1 MLLNTTQFDGMISN
15 IGVQKNFGFASNG
28 KAFRT
33 LFDTL
38 YQDKIGSI
46 VREVSCN
53 AYDAHVFAG
62 KGDIPFEIHLPSIM
76 EPFFSVKDYGI
87 GMDEATIG
95 DVFTIMFAS
104 TKDNSNIG
112 VGGFGLGSKTPFAY
126 TDNFTVISTK
136 DGIRSSYTMYIAQD
150 GTPGY
155 VKLSDDDTTESNGV
169 EIIIPVNDLK
179 DRRAFA
185 DAIVAQLHFFPL
197 RPIIKGGD
205 YGINWMSEPDDS
217 KASLIHNN
225 IKFFSD
231 NSLTGND
238 RHGCFAVVG
247 PVGYDLNFRI
257 LRDKLPQHSKII
269 DWLDN
274 QNIRIHFNIGEVSV
288 TPSRETMSYD
298 PMTVAAFDNRFNG
311 LIDELTKQY
320 RADFNACGSLVEKAI
335 FMSQNSTWARK
346 LVDKSLYDV
355 FNNTIFKRDYSGNYN
370 VIDGELVADKINY
383 SGWSN
388 ISFTTLDNVTTSK
401 KQRGL
406 SRELRFNT
414 PAMNFCIIDVS
425 RLAER
430 RVITA
435 GASMDLAKTYAVYVN
450 RQSFDDA
457 AYGIHVNK
465 TKELLE
471 SYGFTVHLLSTF
483 APAKVERDYS
493 AIKTHGY
500 RVVATANNS
509 KVGVSTTLSGSND
522 WEKLVSKSDIE
533 PGFYIQSH
541 YGNIEMADAAGVTKL
556 LQLKAFK
563 MLPKELLDVD
573 VFAMPIKSCEKLRA
587 DDGWINLGEYITKVA
602 DVNIAELCHDVWVA
616 ETIRSCIAELNKAS
630 KHTLQIFEHIM
641 PLHKLFEELK
651 AMMIDNEIM
660 LSGYDEDTL
669 KMMISMKPPLFNTC
683 GNNVHNM
690 IYSYVVE
697 VFKKFPLLPTRDI
710 FTYNYMS
717 SDPKI
722 IAEYM
727 EYVKH
732 FSTLFPERMD
742 HPSFDVNFIMTKFPS
757 APSKVVKEVVVE
769 VAQVVETEVEETSE
783 SS

>member
-62 KGDIPFEIHLPSIM
+62 KSDVPFEIHLPSIM

-87 GMDEATIG
+87 GMDEDTIG
-95 DVFTIMFAS
+95 EVFTIMFAS

-155 VKLSDDDTTESNGV
+155 VKLSDDNTTESNGV
-169 EIIIPVNDLK
+169 EIIIPVNELK

-185 DAIVAQLHFFPL
+185 DAIVSQLHFFPL
-197 RPIIKGGD
+197 RPVIKGGD
-205 YGINWMSEPDDS
+205 YGINWMTEPEDS

-231 NSLTGND
+231 NSLTHAD

-247 PVGYDLNFRI
+247 PVGYELNFRI
-257 LRDKLPQHSKII
+257 LRDKLPQHAKII

-298 PMTVAAFDNRFNG
+298 PMTIAAFDNRFNG
-311 LIDELTKQY
+311 LSDELTKQY
-320 RADFNACGSLVEKAI
+320 RTDFNACGTLVEKAI
-335 FMSQNSTWARK
+335 FMSQNATWARK
-346 LVDKSLYDV
+346 LVDKSLYDI
-355 FNNTIFKRDYSGNYN
+355 FDNAIFKRDYSGNYN
-370 VIDGELVADKINY
+370 VIDGERIGNLIGHT
-383 SGWSN
+383 GWSN
-388 ISFTTLDNVTTSK
+388 VSFTALDNVTTAK
-401 KQRGL
+401 KQRGG
-406 SRELRFNT
+406 STELRFNR
-414 PAMNFCIIDVS
+414 PNLNFCIIDVS

-430 RVITA
+430 RVMTA
-435 GASMDLAKTYAVYVN
+435 AASINVSETYAVYIA
-450 RQSFDDA
+450 RQSLDDA
-457 AYGIHVNK
+457 AYTIIITK
-465 TKELLE
+465 AKELLE

-493 AIKTHGY
+493 VIKTHGY
-500 RVVATANNS
+500 RVVPNDHNS
-509 KVGVSTTLSGSND
+509 KHGVSTTLSGSND
-522 WEKLVSKSDIE
+522 WEKLVTKSDIE

-541 YGNIEMADAAGVTKL
+541 YGNIQLPDATAVAKL

-563 MLPKELLDVD
+563 MLPKELLEVD
-573 VFAMPIKSCEKLRA
+573 IFAMPIKACEKLQA
-587 DDGWINLGEYITKVA
+587 DDGWINLREYISKVA
-602 DVNIAELCHDVWVA
+602 DVNIAEVCHDVWVA
-616 ETIRSCIAELNKAS
+616 ETIRSSIAELNVAS
-630 KHTLQIFEHIM
+630 KYTLQIFEHIM

-669 KMMISMKPPLFNTC
+669 KMMISLKPMVFNIS
-683 GNNVHNM
+683 GNNIRNM
-690 IYSYVVE
+690 VYTYVTE
-697 VFKKFPLLPTRDI
+697 IFKKFPLLPVRDI
-710 FTYNYMS
+710 FTYHYMG
-717 SDPKI
+717 SDVQTA
-722 IAEYM
+722 AEYV
-727 EYVKH
+727 EYVKQ
-732 FSTLFPERMD
+732 FSALYPERLNI
-742 HPSFDVNFIMTKFPS
+742 PAFDVNLIMSKIPP
-757 APSKVVKEVVVE
+757 APAKTVTVKEVEQELMVE
-769 VAQVVETEVEETSE
+769 ALEEVEEK
-783 SS
+783 

>member
-53 AYDAHVFAG
+53 AYDAHIFAG
-62 KGDIPFEIHLPSIM
+62 KSDLPFEIHLPSIM

-87 GMDEATIG
+87 GMDEDTIG
-95 DVFTIMFAS
+95 EVFTIMFAS
-104 TKDNSNIG
+104 TKDTSNIG

-155 VKLSDDDTTESNGV
+155 VKLSDDNTSESNGV

-205 YGINWMSEPDDS
+205 YGINWMVEPADS

-225 IKFFSD
+225 IKFFS
-231 NSLTGND
+231 NSNLSGND
-238 RHGCFAVVG
+238 RHGCYAVVG
-247 PVGYDLNFRI
+247 PVGYELNFRI
-257 LRDKLPQHSKII
+257 LREKLPQHEKII
-269 DWLDN
+269 SWLDD

-298 PMTVAAFDNRFNG
+298 PMTIAAFDNRFNG

-320 RADFNACGSLVEKAI
+320 RADFNACGTLVEKAI
-335 FMSQNSTWARK
+335 FMSQNATWARK
-346 LVDKSLYDV
+346 LVDKAFYDV
-355 FNNTIFKRDYSGNYN
+355 FDNTIFKRDYSGNYN
-370 VIDGELVADKINY
+370 MIDGERVGNLVGHT
-383 SGWSN
+383 GWSN
-388 ISFTTLDNVTTSK
+388 INFTTLDNVTTTK
-401 KQRGL
+401 KQRGN
-406 SRELRFNT
+406 STELRFNKT
-414 PAMNFCIIDVS
+414 DLVFCIIDVN
-425 RLAER
+425 RLVER
-430 RVITA
+430 RVMTA
-435 GASMDLAKTYAVYVN
+435 AASLNTAVTYAVN
-450 RQSFDDA
+450 IARQSLDDA
-457 AYGIHVNK
+457 AYTIVINK
-465 TKELLE
+465 TKVLLE

-500 RVVATANNS
+500 RVNDIADFKNGVGTA
-509 KVGVSTTLSGSND
+509 LSGSNH

-541 YGNIEMADAAGVTKL
+541 YGNIEHGDSVSVTKL

-563 MLPKELLDVD
+563 MLPKELLEVD
-573 VFAMPIKSCEKLRA
+573 IFAMPIKACEKLRA
-587 DDGWINLGEYITKVA
+587 DDGWINLREYIANVA
-602 DVNIAELCHDVWVA
+602 DINIAELCHDVWVA
-616 ETIRSCIAELNKAS
+616 DTIKCHIAELNNSS
-630 KHTLQIFEHIM
+630 KYALQIFQHIL
-641 PLHKLFEELK
+641 PLHNLFNELK
-651 AMMIDNEIM
+651 ALVIDNEIM
-660 LSGYDEDTL
+660 LSGYDESTL
-669 KMMISMKPPLFNTC
+669 NMMVSMKPQMFYTHGRNI
-683 GNNVHNM
+683 HNK

-697 VFKKFPLLPTRDI
+697 VFKKFPLLPIRNI
-710 FTYNYMS
+710 FTYDFMNA
-717 SDPKI
+717 DPRLA
-722 IAEYM
+722 AEYT

-732 FSTLFPERMD
+732 FTALHPERLD
-742 HPSFDVNFIMTKFPS
+742 NYPAFDISVIMAEFP
-757 APSKVVKEVVVE
+757 ALPNKVVKEVPEEIAEEMMVE
-769 VAQVVETEVEETSE
+769 AI
-783 SS
+783 

>member
-53 AYDAHVFAG
+53 AYDAHIFAG
-62 KGDIPFEIHLPSIM
+62 KSDLPFEIHLPSIM

-87 GMDEATIG
+87 GMDEDTIG
-95 DVFTIMFAS
+95 EVFTIMFAS
-104 TKDNSNIG
+104 TKDTSNIG

-155 VKLSDDDTTESNGV
+155 VKLSDDNTSESNGV

-179 DRRAFA
+179 DRRSFA
-185 DAIVAQLHFFPL
+185 DAIVNQLHFFPL

-205 YGINWMSEPDDS
+205 YGINWMVEPDDS

-225 IKFFSD
+225 IKFFSG
-231 NSLTGND
+231 NSLTGSD
-238 RHGCFAVVG
+238 RRGCFAVVG
-247 PVGYDLNFRI
+247 PVGYELNFRI
-257 LRDKLPQHSKII
+257 LREKLPQHEKII
-269 DWLDN
+269 NWLDD

-298 PMTVAAFDNRFNG
+298 PMTIAAFDNRFNG

-320 RADFNACGSLVEKAI
+320 RADFNACATLVDKAL
-335 FMSQNSTWARK
+335 FMSQNASWSRK
-346 LVDKSLYDV
+346 LVEKSFYDIFDKS
-355 FNNTIFKRDYSGNYN
+355 IFKRDYSGNYN
-370 VIDGELVADKINY
+370 LIDGQRIADQIGH
-383 SGWSN
+383 SAGWSN
-388 ISFTTLDNVTTSK
+388 VTFTMLDNVTSAK

-406 SRELRFNT
+406 SAELRFNT
-414 PAMNFCIIDVS
+414 PNLTFCIIDVS

-435 GASMDLAKTYAVYVN
+435 TATLNASVTHAISVN
-450 RQSFDDA
+450 RQALDDA
-457 AYGIHVNK
+457 TYTLLINK

-493 AIKTHGY
+493 AVKTHGY
-500 RVVATANNS
+500 RVNTSADFKNG
-509 KVGVSTTLSGSND
+509 VGTTLSGSNH

-533 PGFYIQSH
+533 PGFYVQSH
-541 YGNIEMADAAGVTKL
+541 YGNIEHRVSDSVTKL

-563 MLPKELLDVD
+563 MLPKELQNLDI
-573 VFAMPIKSCEKLRA
+573 FAMPIKACEKLQA
-587 DDGWINLGEYITKVA
+587 DDGWINLREYIANVA

-616 ETIRSCIAELNKAS
+616 DTIKSYIAELNNSS
-630 KHTLQIFEHIM
+630 KYALQIFDQM
-641 PLHKLFEELK
+641 LPLRTLFNELK
-651 AMMIDNEIM
+651 ALVIDNEIM

-669 KMMISMKPPLFNTC
+669 KMMVSMKPQVFHTYGRNISSK
-683 GNNVHNM
+683 
-690 IYSYVVE
+690 IYTYVVE
-697 VFKKFPLLPTRDI
+697 VFKKFPLLPTRNI
-710 FTYNYMS
+710 FTYDYMNH
-717 SDPKI
+717 DPI
-722 IAEYM
+722 MVAEYM
-727 EYVKH
+727 EYIKH
-732 FSTLFPERMD
+732 FNNLHPERLD
-742 HPSFDVNFIMTKFPS
+742 NYPVFDVSLIMAEFP
-757 APSKVVKEVVVE
+757 PLPTKVVKEVVEE
-769 VAQVVETEVEETSE
+769 VAEEMMVEAI
-783 SS
+783 